1 MIDEAIFD
9 AEEKMEKAVSVAR
22 DDLSG
27 IRTGR
32 ANPGMFAR
40 VNVEYYGTPT
50 PITQMCSI
58 NVPEARMVVIKP
70 YEAGQLR
77 AIEDAIRNSDLG
89 VNPTND
95 GTIIR
100 VAIPQLTEERRREL
114 VKQAKAK
121 GEDAKVSVRN
131 IRRRAM
137 DDIEKARKFALEKF
151 SNELLAVKDSLDAA
165 LLIEAAEVQ
174 SYKDGVDLTAKQLA
188 SVFDKFNIAEINPVG
203 EKFDPNKHQAISML
217 ENSGEPNTVT
227 SVLQKGYTLNDRVL
241 RPALVM
247 VAK

>member
-1 MIDEAIFD
+1 MTENEKDSPSTQADEDSQANT
-9 AEEKMEKAVSVAR
+9 VAA
-22 DDLSG
+22 S
-27 IRTGR
+27 
-32 ANPGMFAR
+32 
-40 VNVEYYGTPT
+40 
-50 PITQMCSI
+50 S
-58 NVPEARMVVIKP
+58 
-70 YEAGQLR
+70 
-77 AIEDAIRNSDLG
+77 
-89 VNPTND
+89 
-95 GTIIR
+95 
-100 VAIPQLTEERRREL
+100 EERIAEL
-114 VKQAKAK
+114 EAQLVEAQAAVLYTKAE
-121 GEDAKVSVRN
+121 GEN

-165 LLIEAAEVQ
+165 LLIEATEVQ

>member
-1 MIDEAIFD
+1 MT
-9 AEEKMEKAVSVAR
+9 EKTQESQFNTPIE
-22 DDLSG
+22 DDLPQDGAAGSLD
-27 IRTGR
+27 
-32 ANPGMFAR
+32 AR
-40 VNVEYYGTPT
+40 IGELES
-50 PITQMCSI
+50 QLA
-58 NVPEARMVVIKP
+58 EAQAAVLYVK
-70 YEAGQLR
+70 A
-77 AIEDAIRNSDLG
+77 
-89 VNPTND
+89 D
-95 GTIIR
+95 G
-100 VAIPQLTEERRREL
+100 E
-114 VKQAKAK
+114 
-121 GEDAKVSVRN
+121 N

-165 LLIEAAEVQ
+165 LLIEANDVQ
-174 SYKDGVDLTAKQLA
+174 SYKDGVKITANQLT
-188 SVFDKFNIAEINPVG
+188 SVFDKFNIAEISPLG

>member
-1 MIDEAIFD
+1 MTENTSENSGEDNNQDNPQNTTAEATNEAI
-9 AEEKMEKAVSVAR
+9 
-22 DDLSG
+22 
-27 IRTGR
+27 
-32 ANPGMFAR
+32 
-40 VNVEYYGTPT
+40 
-50 PITQMCSI
+50 
-58 NVPEARMVVIKP
+58 VPEAVSA
-70 YEAGQLR
+70 ESQL
-77 AIEDAIRNSDLG
+77 ADLQ
-89 VNPTND
+89 
-95 GTIIR
+95 
-100 VAIPQLTEERRREL
+100 AQLAE
-114 VKQAKAK
+114 AKASALYVK
-121 GEDAKVSVRN
+121 AEGEN

-165 LLIEAAEVQ
+165 LSVGNADVE
-174 SYKDGVDLTAKQLA
+174 SYKNGVEITIKQLSA
-188 SVFDKFNIAEINPVG
+188 VFEKFNIVEVNPVG